1 MPTAPCF
8 ANTTTICRHGG
19 SDWSCERDVICKG
32 EGMAVALTNRTCLPP
47 AVVVSGSVASCMR
60 AVGRPRLFG
69 SARGEEGKVDSP
81 PHTSPY
87 SLPPFLSPSFLVHL
101 RHLYIFV
108 IPSSDG
114 PGPSILSFHILHTH
128 PHYSLSLLHC
138 VQGFLAPVID
148 YTLLANVFALFRLSS
163 GKRRRR

>member
-1 MPTAPCF
+1 M
-8 ANTTTICRHGG
+8 
-19 SDWSCERDVICKG
+19 
-32 EGMAVALTNRTCLPP
+32 
-47 AVVVSGSVASCMR
+47 
-60 AVGRPRLFG
+60 GRPRLFG
-69 SARGEEGKVDSP
+69 SARGDSP

-128 PHYSLSLLHC
+128 PRYSLSLLHC

-163 GKRRRR
+163 GKRRRRYRRIYTILVTLRRIKQTVKLHRRDYTPFRDLQQPTPHTHSSRTSVGTSQRLASNWY